1 MTGRKI
7 ETLVNRYQN
16 SGDHR
21 IVLDAS
27 TLTSG
32 TYMIRLEVDG
42 FTQSRKVTLLK

>member
-1 MTGRKI
+1 MTQAKI
-7 ETLVNRYQN
+7 EMLVNRYQN

-32 TYMIRLEVDG
+32 TYIIRLEVDG
-42 FTQSRKVTLLK
+42 FMQSRKVTILK